1 MATEVNWSEKSSQ
14 NILHIYNYISFDSQ
28 FYAERFITKL
38 ITSVEEQL
46 SDQPLSGRNIPEFEG
61 TRLNFLKELIFRGY
75 RIIYNPTNSPEKVT
89 VIAVLN
95 AKMDVPNQINESW
108 IIE

>member
-1 MATEVNWSEKSSQ
+1 MATEINWSEKSSQ
-14 NILHIYNYISFDSQ
+14 NISHIYNYISFDSQ
-28 FYAERFITKL
+28 FYAERFVTKL

-46 SDQPLSGRNIPEFEG
+46 SNQPLSGRSVPEFEG
-61 TRLNFLKELIFRGY
+61 TKLSFLREIVFRGY
-75 RIIYNPTNSPEKVT
+75 RIIYNPINSPEKVT

-95 AKMDVPNQINESW
+95 AKMDVPNQLKENW